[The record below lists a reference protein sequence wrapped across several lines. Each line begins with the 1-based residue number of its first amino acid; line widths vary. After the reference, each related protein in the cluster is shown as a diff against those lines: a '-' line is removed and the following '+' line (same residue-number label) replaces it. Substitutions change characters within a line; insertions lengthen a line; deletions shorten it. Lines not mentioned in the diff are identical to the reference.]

1 MSWFWRTISSS
12 IGKKLVLALAGLGL
26 CGYLITHLLGVLF
39 IYGDREFL
47 DGYAT
52 MLRGSILLIPAEI
65 FLLSLFLVHITMAII
80 VVLDNRKS
88 RPQGYAVR
96 NTMGAKTVASS
107 TMVLTGLGTL
117 FFLGLH
123 VYLLR
128 LTEPMEGSLYKLIVK
143 TFHEN
148 FLFVAIHVT
157 AVCLLGFHLSHG
169 FQSAI
174 RTLGLNHP
182 RFNLLVRLAGY
193 GFAILIT
200 LGFSSVPIYLHFFLG
215 EGP

>member
-39 IYGDREFL
+39 TYCGQEVL
-47 DGYAT
+47 DGYAA
-52 MLRGSILLIPAEI
+52 LLKENILLIPAEI
-65 FLLSLFLVHITMAII
+65 FLLSLFLVHIIMAFL

-96 NTMGAKTVASS
+96 NTMGARTVASS
-107 TMVLTGLGTL
+107 TMALTGLGTL

-128 LTEPMEGSLYKLIVK
+128 LTEPVEGSLFMLMV
-143 TFHEN
+143 
-148 FLFVAIHVT
+148 
-157 AVCLLGFHLSHG
+157 
-169 FQSAI
+169 
-174 RTLGLNHP
+174 
-182 RFNLLVRLAGY
+182 
-193 GFAILIT
+193 
-200 LGFSSVPIYLHFFLG
+200 
-215 EGP
+215 